1 MRQTKKVTVSA
12 LTVALSVVVMLI
24 GFFFSVVD
32 LTACALASLLVA
44 FIYIEIGSPYTFLV
58 WLCTSLTTAICFPGS
73 VIWVEYL
80 LIFGI
85 YPILKAY
92 IERLPRWVWWIPK
105 LAYINAI
112 IWLLALAMKLLGLE
126 ALFNGET
133 VFINIALYVLMNIA
147 FVAYD
152 LFLTVLI
159 RFYLVK
165 LQPRFKNLL
174 K

>member
-1 MRQTKKVTVSA
+1 M
-12 LTVALSVVVMLI
+12 VALSVVIMLI
-24 GFFFSVVD
+24 GVFFSVVD

-44 FIYIEIGSPYTFLV
+44 FVYIEIGSPYTYLV
-58 WLCTSLTTAICFPGS
+58 WLCTSLTSAICFPGS
-73 VIWVEYL
+73 VVWLEYL
-80 LIFGI
+80 LIFGF

-92 IERLPRWVWWIPK
+92 IERLPRPCWLILK
-105 LAYINAI
+105 LAFVNSI
-112 IWLLALAMKLLGLE
+112 IWLLVLALKILGLE

-133 VFINIALYVLMNIA
+133 LFINVALYVVMNIA
-147 FVAYD
+147 FIAYD

-165 LQPRFKNLL
+165 LQHRFKNLL